1 MNMINKKY
9 PLLFFGIFS
18 FVIIFLVSETV
29 YAIDENN
36 DELIESAMNFIKMD
50 RMDKAI
56 PILEKVL
63 EKDPNNLNVLK
74 NLAVAYTD
82 SKMCNESIKLYDR
95 ILEIGSNSPEI
106 LYGKAVCFNN
116 IGEPEKALLT
126 LDKMGEKYSNNN
138 SVLVTKANAN
148 IFLGEFK
155 NAKQQYQKVLKND
168 PNNKSANINMLL
180 LSHHLKDH
188 DLAKQYLVKLLG
200 DNPKRIGSS
209 CSADGCMDRIQF
221 LFPMKDSENFEITA
235 QIQVRNELNALI
247 AVIDSKTINY
257 TPHPIFEKI
266 LANYDAEIIRNEFG
280 TFEVRKIIQK
290 SKPMI
295 NSYFMDRTELFYKD
309 YTILFAYN
317 LAIPLESG
325 DHITTEWLIKKKI
338 FPE

>member
-1 MNMINKKY
+1 MENKKQL
-9 PLLFFGIFS
+9 PLRIGVGIVLLNDKNNV
-18 FVIIFLVSETV
+18 FVG
-29 YAIDENN
+29 
-36 DELIESAMNFIKMD
+36 K
-50 RMDKAI
+50 
-56 PILEKVL
+56 
-63 EKDPNNLNVLK
+63 
-74 NLAVAYTD
+74 
-82 SKMCNESIKLYDR
+82 R
-95 ILEIGSNSPEI
+95 I
-106 LYGKAVCFNN
+106 
-116 IGEPEKALLT
+116 
-126 LDKMGEKYSNNN
+126 
-138 SVLVTKANAN
+138 
-148 IFLGEFK
+148 
-155 NAKQQYQKVLKND
+155 
-168 PNNKSANINMLL
+168 
-180 LSHHLKDH
+180 
-188 DLAKQYLVKLLG
+188 

-247 AVIDSKTINY
+247 VVIDSKTINY

-338 FPE
+338 FCMQLKENSKKKLE